1 MAAGAYL
8 AKASIASTARLHTL
22 IAPSSVKVLTPF
34 ATLSHRPSFA
44 QAKPLL
50 TSSFRPLSQQLRP
63 RPLTRLAKFPL
74 VSRVTM
80 STAAGE
86 AADRPV
92 PVEDGDYEWDLVTIG
107 VGSGGTRASRI
118 AASFGAKVAAI
129 ELPFNPISSETQG
142 GVGGT
147 CVLRG
152 CVPKKI
158 LVYGSAFSSEF
169 EVTPFFRSDVA
180 VPLVAVRVQ
189 CCLSDRCDAAGFGWS
204 IPGTPTF
211 DWKHLIANKTREIER
226 LNGVYKRIL
235 SNAGVTLV
243 EGRGKLLGP
252 HEVEVTDP
260 SSGIVTRMTAKH
272 ILIAVG
278 GRPHLIDIPG
288 KSLPLSTRT
297 LQADSWLMSLSP
309 FTKFAY
315 SCFLHPS
322 NSSPQLLPLHP
333 RPSSPLFPPFPL
345 SPSPLPPSTSP
356 PPPPISPMTLQGVFE
371 NSQKHP
377 TTTNLSHGKARYH
390 IRQRLSAWQ
399 SYCCFEF
406 TLFSSP
412 SLSFSPSP
420 LSLPLLPFLFPFSP
434 FSSPSP
440 FLFPFS
446 PFSSPSPLS
455 PSPSPSSRPLPPL
468 PFSLPPLPVP
478 FRLSPPLPPPPSP
491 SLPPT
496 PSPHGRG
503 VRHYIRR
510 GAQPGGVS
518 QARAA
523 QPKPICVCPLL
534 SPNPS
539 HFSFSRLPFLA
550 PISPLASSPFPRFP
564 PPRPSL
570 PPDPLP
576 PPLVTPSP
584 FFLCSYIAV
593 EFAGIFHGM
602 SPPLRFWSPL
612 PLTLH
617 LPAPTPPSFSPR
629 SNIAV
634 EFAGISHGMG
644 ASLLLNPVFSP
655 PPHPPTSC
663 TPPRSYIAVEF
674 AGIFH
679 GMGADVHLVYRQPTP
694 LRYVCCVLPRPCGMC
709 VVCCHAPAL
718 YVPHHA
724 PEIEKTASGTYV
736 LHTDKGEAL
745 EADVVMFATGRAP
758 STHNLGLENAGVE
771 TDSIGAIKVS
781 AWSQTN
787 VPSVWA
793 VGDVTNRINLTPVA
807 LMEGHCFARTV
818 FGNDPDTPDFENVAS
833 AVFCPLPFPVLP
845 SSHPRLAVVDMRGKQ
860 AVEREGGSI
869 SPHLV
874 GLTEKQ
880 AVESSS
886 SDVLVFTS
894 SFNPMKNTISGRVEK
909 TYMKLLVDSETD
921 RVLGASMCGPDAAEI
936 MQVSAMLVRGMQVR
950 GIQGLGVAMKC
961 NVTKKQVDSTVG
973 IHPTAAEEFVTMR
986 TPTRRLPG
994 MKKKE

>member
-169 EVTPFFRSDVA
+169 E
-180 VPLVAVRVQ
+180 
-189 CCLSDRCDAAGFGWS
+189 DAAGFGWS

-288 KSLPLSTRT
+288 KEY
-297 LQADSWLMSLSP
+297 AI
-309 FTKFAY
+309 
-315 SCFLHPS
+315 
-322 NSSPQLLPLHP
+322 
-333 RPSSPLFPPFPL
+333 
-345 SPSPLPPSTSP
+345 TSD
-356 PPPPISPMTLQGVFE
+356 E
-371 NSQKHP
+371 
-377 TTTNLSHGKARYH
+377 A
-390 IRQRLSAWQ
+390 
-399 SYCCFEF
+399 
-406 TLFSSP
+406 
-412 SLSFSPSP
+412 
-420 LSLPLLPFLFPFSP
+420 LSLAEFPK
-434 FSSPSP
+434 
-440 FLFPFS
+440 
-446 PFSSPSPLS
+446 
-455 PSPSPSSRPLPPL
+455 R
-468 PFSLPPLPVP
+468 V
-478 FRLSPPLPPPPSP
+478 
-491 SLPPT
+491 
-496 PSPHGRG
+496 
-503 VRHYIRR
+503 VIV
-510 GAQPGGVS
+510 GAG
-518 QARAA
+518 
-523 QPKPICVCPLL
+523 
-534 SPNPS
+534 
-539 HFSFSRLPFLA
+539 
-550 PISPLASSPFPRFP
+550 
-564 PPRPSL
+564 
-570 PPDPLP
+570 
-576 PPLVTPSP
+576 
-584 FFLCSYIAV
+584 
-593 EFAGIFHGM
+593 
-602 SPPLRFWSPL
+602 
-612 PLTLH
+612 
-617 LPAPTPPSFSPR
+617 
-629 SNIAV
+629 
-634 EFAGISHGMG
+634 
-644 ASLLLNPVFSP
+644 
-655 PPHPPTSC
+655 
-663 TPPRSYIAVEF
+663 YIAVEF

-694 LRYVCCVLPRPCGMC
+694 LRGFDEEMRGVVAQNLATRGMNL
-709 VVCCHAPAL
+709 HPSTN
-718 YVPHHA
+718 PTK
-724 PEIEKTASGTYV
+724 IEKTASGTYV

-833 AVFCPLPFPVLP
+833 AVFCQPP
-845 SSHPRLAVVDMRGKQ
+845 LAV
-860 AVEREGGSI
+860 
-869 SPHLV
+869 V

-936 MQVSAMLVRGMQVR
+936 MQ
-950 GIQGLGVAMKC
+950 GLGVAMKC

>member
-189 CCLSDRCDAAGFGWS
+189 CCLSDRCVRSQEGPRVQLSSALSSEFEDAAGFGWS

-288 KSLPLSTRT
+288 KVTACDGSVRHMV
-297 LQADSWLMSLSP
+297 AKHIVIAWG
-309 FTKFAY
+309 AW
-315 SCFLHPS
+315 
-322 NSSPQLLPLHP
+322 PQL
-333 RPSSPLFPPFPL
+333 
-345 SPSPLPPSTSP
+345 TD
-356 PPPPISPMTLQGVFE
+356 IAGKGVFE

-377 TTTNLSHGKARYH
+377 TTTNLSHGKAHYH

-478 FRLSPPLPPPPSP
+478 FR
-491 SLPPT
+491 
-496 PSPHGRG
+496 
-503 VRHYIRR
+503 VRNHIRR
-510 GAQPGGVS
+510 GAQPGGEYAITS
-518 QARAA
+518 DEALSLAEF
-523 QPKPICVCPLL
+523 PKRVVIVG
-534 SPNPS
+534 
-539 HFSFSRLPFLA
+539 A
-550 PISPLASSPFPRFP
+550 G
-564 PPRPSL
+564 
-570 PPDPLP
+570 
-576 PPLVTPSP
+576 
-584 FFLCSYIAV
+584 YIAV

-644 ASLLLNPVFSP
+644 AM
-655 PPHPPTSC
+655 
-663 TPPRSYIAVEF
+663 EF

-694 LRYVCCVLPRPCGMC
+694 LRY
-709 VVCCHAPAL
+709 
-718 YVPHHA
+718 
-724 PEIEKTASGTYV
+724 IEKTASGTYV

-845 SSHPRLAVVDMRGKQ
+845 SSHPRLAVVDMRGNQ
-860 AVEREGGSI
+860 AVEREGGKHLSSSWTFLLLALNPCLSS
-869 SPHLV
+869 SPGCSQPPLAVV

-936 MQVSAMLVRGMQVR
+936 MQVRPPCLAMQ
-950 GIQGLGVAMKC
+950 
-961 NVTKKQVDSTVG
+961 VG